1 MTPIIIATEKD
12 GYAYVYYR
20 DLAGG
25 LTQTAQVLVG
35 TTQPVELAKIVA
47 ELSDNLIW
55 SKIIPRHNGDE
66 PEPESKSEVGPNGL
80 NARQRARRASTNRM
94 KRSKKEI
101 ADFDARVLA
110 EVRAN
115 PDTTIPAITRVLLGV
130 HDKNS
135 MSNVRASLDRLMKTG
150 EVVKLET
157 VEPNEPHRYSAA
169 TETEG
174 HLETD
179 TGLEPTD
186 PHEAPPP
193 EGG

>member
-35 TTQPVELAKIVA
+35 ATQPVELAKIVA

-55 SKIIPRHNGDE
+55 SKIIPRQNGDE
-66 PEPESKSEVGPNGL
+66 PDPEPKSEIGSNGL

-94 KRSKKEI
+94 KRSKAEI

-110 EVRAN
+110 EVQGNA
-115 PDTTIPAITRVLLGV
+115 DTTIPAITRVLLGV

-135 MSNVRASLDRLMKTG
+135 MSNVRASLDRLQKTG
-150 EVVKLET
+150 EVVRRE
-157 VEPNEPHRYSAA
+157 VAGPNEPNRYSAV
-169 TETEG
+169 TESVG
-174 HLETD
+174 HLEQD

>member
-66 PEPESKSEVGPNGL
+66 SEAKVEPESNGL
-80 NARQRARRASTNRM
+80 NARQRARRASNPQRL
-94 KRSKKEI
+94 KRSKAEI
-101 ADFDARVLA
+101 AAFDQRVID

-135 MSNVRASLDRLMKTG
+135 MSNVRASLERLMKAG
-150 EVVKLET
+150 AVIKHEL
-157 VEPNEPHRYSAA
+157 VEPNEPYRYSAA
-169 TETEG
+169 TESQG
-174 HLETD
+174 HLEAD
-179 TGLEPTD
+179 TGMEPTD
-186 PHEAPPP
+186 PPEAPSPD
-193 EGG
+193 GG